1 MGKEFS
7 FLQLALT
14 GLHERP
20 AYALQAMTNRTS
32 QDELCRNYMGAVIF
46 HMPQRIIFVEPL
58 IMKCLIVDDNKMA
71 RMALKQLVSQIHS
84 LELIAECTNAIEAY
98 NQLGSN
104 AVDLLFLDIEM
115 PDISGIDLIKK
126 LGNKKPLIIFTTA
139 KKEYAVEAFELNV
152 VDYLV
157 KPVSQARLLQA
168 VEKAQEA
175 LDSNKE
181 EVKIEEQGF
190 VFVKD
195 NGMLKRIS
203 IEDILFL
210 EAMGDYVKVHTPQ
223 KFHVVHATL
232 KSIEEKL
239 PASKFLRVHRSYIVA
254 INKIDF
260 IQEGTITI
268 GKTTIPVADTH
279 KTNLNKR
286 LNLL

>member
-1 MGKEFS
+1 
-7 FLQLALT
+7 
-14 GLHERP
+14 
-20 AYALQAMTNRTS
+20 
-32 QDELCRNYMGAVIF
+32 
-46 HMPQRIIFVEPL
+46 
-58 IMKCLIVDDNKMA
+58 MKCILVDDNKMA
-71 RMALKQLVSQIHS
+71 RMALKQLVSQVQN
-84 LELIAECTNAIEAY
+84 LELVAECSNAMEAY
-98 NQLGSN
+98 NQLANNGI
-104 AVDLLFLDIEM
+104 DLIFLDIEM
-115 PDISGIDLIKK
+115 PEMSGIDLIKK

-139 KKEYAVEAFELNV
+139 KTDYAVEAFELNV

-157 KPVSQARLLQA
+157 KPINQARLVQA
-168 VEKAQEA
+168 VEKAQET
-175 LDSNKE
+175 LDSNKQ
-181 EVKIEEQGF
+181 EVKVEEQGF

-210 EAMGDYVKVHTPQ
+210 EAMGDYVKVHTTP

-260 IQEGTITI
+260 IQEGTISI

-279 KTNLNKR
+279 KANLNKR

>member
-1 MGKEFS
+1 
-7 FLQLALT
+7 
-14 GLHERP
+14 
-20 AYALQAMTNRTS
+20 
-32 QDELCRNYMGAVIF
+32 
-46 HMPQRIIFVEPL
+46 
-58 IMKCLIVDDNKMA
+58 MKCIIVDDNKMA
-71 RMALKQLVSQIHS
+71 RMALKQLVSQVQT
-84 LELIAECTNAIEAY
+84 LELVAECNNAMEAY
-98 NQLGSN
+98 NQLSN
-104 AVDLLFLDIEM
+104 NPIDLIFLDIEM
-115 PDISGIDLIKK
+115 PEMSGIDLIKK
-126 LGNKKPLIIFTTA
+126 LGAKKPLIIFTTA
-139 KKEYAVEAFELNV
+139 KTDYAVEAFELNV

-157 KPVSQARLLQA
+157 KPITQARLVQA

-175 LDSNKE
+175 MDSNKQ
-181 EVKIEEQGF
+181 EVKVEEQGF

-210 EAMGDYVKVHTPQ
+210 EAMGDYVKVHTAP

-239 PASKFLRVHRSYIVA
+239 PSIKFLRVHRSYIVA

-260 IQEGTITI
+260 IQEGTIAI

-279 KTNLNKR
+279 KANLNKR